1 MGCAITAELMEASA
15 CGLCDKVTILA
26 YCQKSWQNVDMDLA
40 SPLRSLVPTMD
51 SEVLGVLA
59 ATQGDMSIAQITAV
73 ARRGSRQGLTLAL
86 GRLVEHGLV
95 TASPANRG
103 SMYSLNRDH
112 VLAEAVRAAIEAR
125 GVFLDRLTD
134 AVQLLSPQPL
144 HVSIF
149 GSFARREGGPDSDVD
164 VLFVLPRGRAVDAEW
179 EAQVRGL
186 GERVLVWTG
195 NRMEH
200 IAYTEDELLDVVK
213 KKPAI
218 VESWRAEAL
227 TVHGPDVASLLNRE
241 A

>member
-1 MGCAITAELMEASA
+1 MQAEPWDMT
-15 CGLCDKVTILA
+15 DNVTILA
-26 YCQKSWQNVDMDLA
+26 NCQKSWQSVGMDLA
-40 SPLRSLVPTMD
+40 FPLRSLVPTME

-59 ATQGDMSIAQITAV
+59 GTQGGMSIAQITAV

-112 VLAEAVRAAIEAR
+112 VLAESVVSGIKAR
-125 GVFLDRLTD
+125 QAFLDRFAD
-134 AVQLLSPQPL
+134 AVRSMSPQPI

-149 GSFARREGGPDSDVD
+149 GSFARYEGGPNSDID
-164 VLFVLPRGRAVDAEW
+164 VLFVLPRGCAVDDEW
-179 EAQVRGL
+179 ESQVRDL
-186 GERVLVWTG
+186 GERVFAWTG

-213 KKPAI
+213 TQAAI
-218 VESWRAEAL
+218 VESWRIEAL
-227 TVHGPDVASLLNRE
+227 TVHGPDAVSILKLE

>member
-1 MGCAITAELMEASA
+1 MGRAIEAGPMEAA
-15 CGLCDKVTILA
+15 PRWVLRKVTILA
-26 YCQKSWQNVDMDLA
+26 NCQKLWQGVGMDLA
-40 SPLRSLVPTMD
+40 FPLRSLVPTME

-59 ATQGDMSIAQITAV
+59 GTQAEMSIAQITAV
-73 ARRGSRQGLTLAL
+73 ASRGSRQGLTLAL

-112 VLAEAVRAAIEAR
+112 VLADAWLAAIKAR
-125 GVFLDRLTD
+125 GVFLDRFRD
-134 AVQLLSPQPL
+134 AVQSLSPQPL

-149 GSFARREGGPDSDVD
+149 GSFARREGGPDSDID
-164 VLFVLPRGRAVDAEW
+164 VLFVLPRGRAVDDEW
-179 EAQVRGL
+179 EAQVRDL
-186 GERVLVWTG
+186 GARVFAWTG

-213 KKPAI
+213 KKAAI
-218 VESWRAEAL
+218 VESWRTEAL
-227 TVHGPDVASLLNRE
+227 TVHGPDAASLLKLE